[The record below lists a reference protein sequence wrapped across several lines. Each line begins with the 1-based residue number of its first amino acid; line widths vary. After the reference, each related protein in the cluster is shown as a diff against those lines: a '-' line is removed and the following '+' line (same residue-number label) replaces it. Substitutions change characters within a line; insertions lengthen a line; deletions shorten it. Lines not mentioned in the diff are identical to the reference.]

1 MSYHAVA
8 EVLGIKEPQ
17 SNVDLVDIVRHGLPS
32 EGVTALSSKLDITP
46 GDLSRYLHVSLKTLQ
61 RYKGRILDINMS
73 DRLLTVALVYS
84 KCVDVFGSEEN
95 SVTWLKSPISAL
107 GNARPLDYLDTN
119 AGAEMIM
126 TLLSR
131 IEYGVYS

>member
-8 EVLGIKEPQ
+8 EVLGIEEPQ
-17 SNVDLVDIVRHGLPS
+17 SNVDLIDIVRHGLPS
-32 EGVTALSSKLDITP
+32 EGVTALSYKLGITP
-46 GDLSRYLHVSLKTLQ
+46 GELSRYLHVSLKTLQ
-61 RYKGRILDINMS
+61 RYKGKVLDINMS

-95 SVTWLKSPISAL
+95 SVSWLKSPVYAL

-126 TLLSR
+126 TLLGR

>member
-1 MSYHAVA
+1 MSYHGVA
-8 EVLGIKEPQ
+8 EVLGIEEPQ
-17 SNVDLVDIVRHGLPS
+17 SNVDLIDIVRHGLPS
-32 EGVTALSSKLDITP
+32 EGVTALSCKLGITP
-46 GDLSRYLHVSLKTLQ
+46 GELSRFLHVSLKTLQ
-61 RYKGRILDINMS
+61 RYKGKVLDINMS

-95 SVTWLKSPISAL
+95 SVSWLKSPVLAL
-107 GNARPLDYLDTN
+107 DNARPLDYLDTN

-126 TLLSR
+126 TLLGR